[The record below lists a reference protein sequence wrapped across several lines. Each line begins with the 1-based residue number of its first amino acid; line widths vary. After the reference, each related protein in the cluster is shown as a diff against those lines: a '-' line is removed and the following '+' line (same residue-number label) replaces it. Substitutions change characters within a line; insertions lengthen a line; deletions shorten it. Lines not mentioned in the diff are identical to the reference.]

1 MNFINK
7 LNVLPLGDYLVS
19 FSEIQDVLENNLT
32 ACIDIE
38 KNSFDL
44 VIILQP

>member
-1 MNFINK
+1 MNFTNK
-7 LNVLPLGDYLVS
+7 LNILPLGDYLVS

-32 ACIDIE
+32 ACIE

-44 VIILQP
+44 VIMQQP